1 MEIGVIPGLAG
12 RWIYRVCH
20 AHELE
25 KLTREGWQFEK
36 EIVEMDH
43 EPACDQVAVFVPY
56 SGGGGHVDNRT
67 VTKVMPVRRVS
78 FLLKRDEDSLLV
90 KALEDVKRLEAINSD
105 HVRAIKKGVD
115 ELVAMK
121 QQNDDLIN
129 SAKYEAER
137 RDEQN
142 ERYEKMCSAKSKLES
157 DISKIRRAIGEKT
170 MKEIL
175 EATS

>member
-1 MEIGVIPGLAG
+1 MEIGSIPGLAG
-12 RWIYRVCH
+12 RWVYRVCFT
-20 AHELE
+20 HELE

-36 EIVEMDH
+36 EIVEQDS
-43 EPACDQVAVFVPY
+43 EPVSDQVAIMVPN
-56 SGGGGHVDNRT
+56 SGGGWVDTRTVMKYMPRRT
-67 VTKVMPVRRVS
+67 VT

-90 KALEDVKRLEAINSD
+90 KALEDIKRLEAINSD

-121 QQNDDLIN
+121 QQNDDLLS

-142 ERYEKMCSAKSKLES
+142 ERYEKMCSAKSKLET
-157 DISKIRRAIGEKT
+157 DISKIRRAIGEKQ